1 VRLEPRSL
9 LFVFL
14 GLTATASAQGPSNG
28 FPTNDT
34 ERLGQRLFNQSCIV
48 CHGNVDDV
56 VATAPVLTKNT
67 FGGDLTALKEL
78 ISNGTALASGRM
90 PAWRYRFTA
99 DEINAIAMYIKT
111 IVPGTASALPS
122 GAAARRAP
130 SP

>member
-1 VRLEPRSL
+1 MRREHLWL

-14 GLTATASAQGPSNG
+14 GLATAASAEAPSNG

-48 CHGNVDDV
+48 CHGNIDDV

-67 FGGDLTALKEL
+67 LGGDLAALKEL
-78 ISNGTALASGRM
+78 ISNGTASGGGRM

-99 DEINAIAMYIKT
+99 DEINAIALYIKT
-111 IVPGTASALPS
+111 IVPDAASALPS
-122 GAAARRAP
+122 GAAARGAP
-130 SP
+130 AP

>member
-1 VRLEPRSL
+1 MRREPLSL

-48 CHGNVDDV
+48 CHGNIDDV

-67 FGGDLTALKEL
+67 LGGDVTALKEL
-78 ISNGTALASGRM
+78 ISNGTALAGGRM

-111 IVPGTASALPS
+111 IVPDTASALPS
-122 GAAARRAP
+122 GAGARGAP

>member
-1 VRLEPRSL
+1 MRREPLSL

-14 GLTATASAQGPSNG
+14 GLATAASAQAPSNG

-48 CHGNVDDV
+48 CHGNIDDV

-67 FGGDLTALKEL
+67 LGGDVTALKEL
-78 ISNGTALASGRM
+78 ISNGTVLPGGRM

-122 GAAARRAP
+122 GAAARGAP
-130 SP
+130 AP

>member
-1 VRLEPRSL
+1 MRREPFSL

-48 CHGNVDDV
+48 CHGNIDDV
-56 VATAPVLTKNT
+56 VASAPALTTNT
-67 FGGDLTALKEL
+67 LGGDLAALKEL
-78 ISNGTALASGRM
+78 ISNGTASAGGRM
-90 PAWRYRFTA
+90 PAWRYRFTP

-111 IVPGTASALPS
+111 ILPDAAPALPPAAS
-122 GAAARRAP
+122 PRGAPAP
-130 SP
+130 